1 MQETQVEMTVFEA
14 ILARRCVRNYTEQVV
29 DLGAIHILLEAAIHG
44 PTALHEEPWA
54 FAIIR
59 DKQLLK
65 DISDYAKPLF
75 AGELQI
81 AGRAPGSFTEP
92 DFNIFYDASTLIL
105 ICSKQTGS
113 CVAADCWLAAENL
126 MLAACAMKLGSCVI
140 GAALTALN
148 TPDIKV
154 KLNIPEEFSIIVP
167 IILGYPNGETLPTR
181 RKKPVI
187 ITLTS

>member
-1 MQETQVEMTVFEA
+1 MQETHVEMTVFEA
-14 ILARRCVRNYTEQVV
+14 ILARRCVRSYTEQVV
-29 DLGAIHILLEAAIHG
+29 SLDAIHILLEAAIHA
-44 PTALHEEPWA
+44 PTALHEELWA

-75 AGELQI
+75 VRELQRT
-81 AGRAPGSFTEP
+81 GHTPGPFTEP
-92 DFNIFYDASTLIL
+92 DFNIFYEASTLIL
-105 ICSKQTGS
+105 ICSKKTGPF
-113 CVAADCWLAAENL
+113 VVADCWLAAENL

-167 IILGYPNGETLPTR
+167 IILGHPNGKTPPSQR
-181 RKKPVI
+181 RKPLI
-187 ITLTS
+187 LTLTS